1 MSAMCTGRI
10 ECSSES
16 KVQFMYWTLC
26 QVWFK
31 TFYITCTFCIEGGG
45 TTPGWP
51 ADSHSL
57 SLPSHESKSTREH
70 LRTGDMAGPTGLG
83 KSKRRYR
90 GNLLKIEWQVGKVS
104 NLDKK
109 AGVSSCH
116 VWNFKWIDAPWK
128 HTCTAKMYNV
138 ETCACQRSLR
148 SRISVL
154 DNRVRNKAINNN
166 L

>member
-1 MSAMCTGRI
+1 MCTGRI
-10 ECSSES
+10 ECSSET

-31 TFYITCTFCIEGGG
+31 TFYITCTFCVEGGNYPRLASSPSL
-45 TTPGWP
+45 TFP
-51 ADSHSL
+51 AFPWVKVNKRASQDRRHGRPDRSW
-57 SLPSHESKSTREH
+57 KKQKKVQ
-70 LRTGDMAGPTGLG
+70 G
-83 KSKRRYR
+83 KP
-90 GNLLKIEWQVGKVS
+90 LKIEWQVGNVS

-128 HTCTAKMYNV
+128 STCTAKMYNV

-154 DNRVRNKAINNN
+154 DNHVRNKAINYN

>member
-45 TTPGWP
+45 DYPRL
-51 ADSHSL
+51 ASRL
-57 SLPSHESKSTREH
+57 SLTFPAFPWVKVN
-70 LRTGDMAGPTGLG
+70 
-83 KSKRRYR
+83 KRASQDRRHGRPDRYR